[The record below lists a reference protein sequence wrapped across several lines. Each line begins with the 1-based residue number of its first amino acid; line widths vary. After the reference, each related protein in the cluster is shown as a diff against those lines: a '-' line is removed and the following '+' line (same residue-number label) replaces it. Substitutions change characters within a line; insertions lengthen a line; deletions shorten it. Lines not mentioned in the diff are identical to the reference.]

1 MIRVIAFGVLV
12 SLAAC
17 GADGEPVKPTSSA
30 GVSLGSGGMNTNVS
44 VGARKGP
51 FSVNW
56 GLF

>member
-1 MIRVIAFGVLV
+1 MIRVIAFGALV

-17 GADGEPVKPTSSA
+17 GADGEPVKPTLNA
-30 GVSLGSGGMNTNVS
+30 VVSLSSGGMNTNVS

-51 FSVNW
+51 FLVNW

>member
-1 MIRVIAFGVLV
+1 MIRVIAFGALV

-17 GADGEPVKPTSSA
+17 GADGEPVKPTLNA
-30 GVSLGSGGMNTNVS
+30 VVSLGSGGMNTNVS

-51 FSVNW
+51 FLVNW

>member
-1 MIRVIAFGVLV
+1 MIRVIAFGALV

-17 GADGEPVKPTSSA
+17 GADGEPVKPTLNA
-30 GVSLGSGGMNTNVS
+30 VVSWGSGGMNTNVS

-51 FSVNW
+51 FLVNW

>member
-1 MIRVIAFGVLV
+1 MIRVIAFGALV
-12 SLAAC
+12 TLAAC
-17 GADGEPVKPTSSA
+17 GADGEPIKPTLNA
-30 GVSLGSGGMNTNVS
+30 GVSLGSGGVNTNVS

>member
-1 MIRVIAFGVLV
+1 MMRVIAFGVLT

-17 GADGEPVKPTSSA
+17 GVDGEPVKPTLNA
-30 GVSLGSGGMNTNVS
+30 GVSIGSGGVSQNVS

>member
-1 MIRVIAFGVLV
+1 MMRIIAFGLLTA
-12 SLAAC
+12 LAAC
-17 GADGEPVKPTSSA
+17 GAGGEPIKPTLNA
-30 GVSLGSGGMNTNVS
+30 GVSVGTVGVNSNVS